1 MKSLDEYPISKYF
14 GEYFLSEIGDST
26 DYKFSKYYQ
35 YSRKTS
41 DMFLEGF
48 RYLQYQDLLSWSY
61 RIKNCASNLWFTS
74 ISDGMKLKRA
84 NFCRVRYCPMCS
96 YRRSKINRARLFQVW
111 SKISNKYRFLFLTLT
126 VKNVPLNIFRDVYQ
140 KQFRSGFLRFRK
152 NLFYNNS
159 SIKGFI
165 RSTEITQPKDPNYT
179 HPHIHMLIAVDEDYF
194 DSHNYMDVSY
204 WAKMW
209 KEALRLDYD
218 PITYISAVSEDG
230 GRSLLEVTKYEL
242 KPVNYTDNAIW
253 LSKLALQTT
262 KLRFLSY
269 AGIFNEIKFI
279 NESETDL
286 VHSNKQA
293 SNESKNVKEYLF
305 NWNSKFQQYTL
316 TA

>member
-1 MKSLDEYPISKYF
+1 MKFLDEYPISKYF
-14 GEYFLSEIGDST
+14 GEYFLSEIGNNT
-26 DYKFSKYYQ
+26 DYKFSQYYK

-41 DMFLEGF
+41 EMFLEGF
-48 RYLQYQDLLSWSY
+48 RALQHQDLLNWSY
-61 RIKNCASNLWFTS
+61 RIKNCASNLWFTF
-74 ISDGMKLKRA
+74 INDEIKLKRA

-96 YRRSKINRARLFQVW
+96 FRRSKINRARLFQSW

-140 KQFRSGFLRFRK
+140 NQFRSGFLRFRT
-152 NLFYNNS
+152 NLLYNNS

-165 RSTEITQPKDPNYT
+165 RATEITKPKDSNYT

-204 WAKMW
+204 WGKIW

-230 GRSLLEVTKYEL
+230 GRSLLELSKYEL

-269 AGIFNEIKFI
+269 SGVFNEMKLI
-279 NESETDL
+279 NETETDL
-286 VHSNKQA
+286 VYSKKEGFNENKN
-293 SNESKNVKEYLF
+293 SKEYLF
-305 NWNSKFQQYTL
+305 NWNSKYQQYTL

>member
-1 MKSLDEYPISKYF
+1 
-14 GEYFLSEIGDST
+14 
-26 DYKFSKYYQ
+26 
-35 YSRKTS
+35 
-41 DMFLEGF
+41 
-48 RYLQYQDLLSWSY
+48 
-61 RIKNCASNLWFTS
+61 
-74 ISDGMKLKRA
+74 
-84 NFCRVRYCPMCS
+84 
-96 YRRSKINRARLFQVW
+96 
-111 SKISNKYRFLFLTLT
+111 
-126 VKNVPLNIFRDVYQ
+126 
-140 KQFRSGFLRFRK
+140 
-152 NLFYNNS
+152 
-159 SIKGFI
+159 
-165 RSTEITQPKDPNYT
+165 
-179 HPHIHMLIAVDEDYF
+179 
-194 DSHNYMDVSY
+194 MDVSY
-204 WAKMW
+204 WGKMW

-293 SNESKNVKEYLF
+293 SNETKNVKEYLF
-305 NWNSKFQQYTL
+305 NWNSKYQQYTL

>member
-1 MKSLDEYPISKYF
+1 
-14 GEYFLSEIGDST
+14 
-26 DYKFSKYYQ
+26 
-35 YSRKTS
+35 
-41 DMFLEGF
+41 
-48 RYLQYQDLLSWSY
+48 
-61 RIKNCASNLWFTS
+61 
-74 ISDGMKLKRA
+74 
-84 NFCRVRYCPMCS
+84 MCS
-96 YRRSKINRARLFQVW
+96 YRRAKLNRARLFQVW
-111 SKISNKYRFLFLTLT
+111 PKISDKYRFLFLTLT

-140 KQFRSGFLRFRK
+140 KQFRTGFLRFRR

-269 AGIFNEIKFI
+269 AGIFLSLIHI
-279 NESETDL
+279 
-286 VHSNKQA
+286 
-293 SNESKNVKEYLF
+293 
-305 NWNSKFQQYTL
+305 
-316 TA
+316 

>member
-14 GEYFLSEIGDST
+14 GEYFLSEIGNST

-41 DMFLEGF
+41 EMFIEGF
-48 RYLQYQDLLSWSY
+48 RYLQYQDLLHWSY
-61 RIKNCASNLWFTS
+61 RIKNCASNLWFTF
-74 ISDGMKLKRA
+74 INDEMKLKRA

-96 YRRSKINRARLFQVW
+96 YRRAKINRARLFQVW
-111 SKISNKYRFLFLTLT
+111 SKISHKYRFLFLTLT

-140 KQFRSGFLRFRK
+140 KQFRFGFLRFRK

-165 RSTEITQPKDPNYT
+165 RATEITQPKDSNYT

-194 DSHNYMDVSY
+194 ESHNYMDVSY
-204 WAKMW
+204 WGKMW

-230 GRSLLEVTKYEL
+230 GKSLLEVTKYEL
-242 KPVNYTDNAIW
+242 KPVN
-253 LSKLALQTT
+253 
-262 KLRFLSY
+262 
-269 AGIFNEIKFI
+269 
-279 NESETDL
+279 
-286 VHSNKQA
+286 
-293 SNESKNVKEYLF
+293 
-305 NWNSKFQQYTL
+305 
-316 TA
+316 